1 MEKVSRA
8 MVNERRK
15 VDKKNCGVLLFCVNL
30 FSYGTTK
37 WTFAAPPTSVNR
49 YLNVK
54 EVTMRKKRVKVPK

>member
-1 MEKVSRA
+1 MNVEKWTIAGFSYFVW
-8 MVNERRK
+8 
-15 VDKKNCGVLLFCVNL
+15 NL

-49 YLNVK
+49 YLNVN